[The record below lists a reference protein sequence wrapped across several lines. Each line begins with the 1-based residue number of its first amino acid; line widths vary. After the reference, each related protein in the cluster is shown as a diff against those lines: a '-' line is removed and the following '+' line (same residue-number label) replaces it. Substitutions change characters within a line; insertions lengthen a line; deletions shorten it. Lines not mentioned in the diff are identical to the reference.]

1 MDATKA
7 LDLDEH
13 NVKAYLLC
21 ARAKGYIAV
30 QGANRLIT
38 EALDCCQK
46 ALSKCKENSW
56 SDGIEKS
63 KSLRTKLRILQYNVE
78 RKEHE
83 AQKSALLAYYYS
95 VDSSLHSAILALL
108 PAQQATDVPDYFNCL
123 ISLVAS
129 R

>member
-7 LDLDEH
+7 LELDEH

-30 QGANRLIT
+30 QGANALIT
-38 EALDCCQK
+38 EALDCCQT
-46 ALSKCKENSW
+46 ALSKCKEKSW

-63 KSLRTKLRILQYNVE
+63 KSLRTKLRILHYNAE

-83 AQKSALLAYYYS
+83 AQLSALLAYYYS
-95 VDSSLHSAILALL
+95 VDSSLHTAILALL
-108 PAQQATDVPDYFNCL
+108 PDQQTAAVPDYFTCL